1 MQKYKLDLIIEAA
14 REIEQEVGAAD
25 DLRSAL
31 LDIQSKK
38 IGESAKEISFETLEE
53 GLKTLTKIDGVAQS
67 IIEKYEQ
74 ILESYA

>member
-31 LDIQSKK
+31 FDIQSKK